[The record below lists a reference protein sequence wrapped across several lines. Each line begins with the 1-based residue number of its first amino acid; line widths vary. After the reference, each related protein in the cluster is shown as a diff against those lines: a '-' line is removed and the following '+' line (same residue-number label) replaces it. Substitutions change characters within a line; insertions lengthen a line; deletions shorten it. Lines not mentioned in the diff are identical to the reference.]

1 MSRTPSLSRTEAEA
15 LIGVPRGA
23 GLTVTVDNRAL
34 VRKWLVAC
42 GVASSAVG
50 TLTLAMLERA
60 YNDTTDE
67 YLNGLLAAQPATQE
81 PATMQEP
88 APATSSHPQA
98 IVTPAPA
105 TTDAA
110 LVALRTLLGAGAG
123 IDENRVRQ
131 IIRDELPDLIPV
143 TRLEIKTPAG
153 IKSHDPAPRHKQL
166 PELILAMSAGL
177 NVALVGPAGSGK
189 TTAFEQAAAV
199 LELKPYLQGAVQ
211 GAHELL
217 GYKDA
222 HGNYHT
228 TPFRQS
234 FEHGGAACLDELDG
248 GDAGG
253 LLVANS
259 ATANGCMAFPD
270 SPFPVRKHESWLC
283 VACMNTYGNGA
294 DRMYVGRN
302 QLDAATLDRFVFI
315 NWRYDETLE
324 RAIAGNDS
332 WVDRVQALRRGVE
345 KTKDRL
351 IISPRASINGAKL
364 LAAGATMS
372 RVEELCIWK
381 GTDAET
387 RRRIETA
394 ATA

>member
-1 MSRTPSLSRTEAEA
+1 MSRTPSLSRSEAEA

-67 YLNGLLAAQPATQE
+67 WLNNLIAAQPATQE
-81 PATMQEP
+81 PATQEP
-88 APATSSHPQA
+88 APA
-98 IVTPAPA
+98 VPA
-105 TTDAA
+105 TQAPSADAA
-110 LVALRTLLGAGAG
+110 LVALRTLLGAGAS
-123 IDENRVRQ
+123 IDEARVRD

-153 IKSHDPAPRHKQL
+153 IKSHGPAPRHKQL

-199 LELKPYLQGAVQ
+199 LELTPYLQGAVQ

-332 WVDRVQALRRGVE
+332 WVDRVQALRRGADKE
-345 KTKDRL
+345 KARL

-372 RVEELCIWK
+372 RVEELCVWK